1 MTGSAA
7 WRSSK
12 RETTVRPSR
21 NSFRPSTN
29 VPRRGPGSTSSSCCR
44 FASSRYTVLRGSPVS
59 SASCGGV
66 GAPTSAM
73 RSISAIAFA
82 RTATDAFPFPSLRA
96 IALDR
101 TSWTRRP
108 EREKSVDRARG
119 TRFITRRTQCPHREN
134 GERAMSTSTTAGT
147 ESSGRFRRPGQV
159 PTPAETSAT
168 RRFLLRITIISTL
181 GGLLFGYD
189 TGVISGALLYMRDD
203 LNLTT
208 GWEGFVVSSLLI
220 GAAFGALIGGRLA
233 DGLGRKR
240 GLMICAALFFVGAIG
255 TATAPSLAQMIAA
268 RVVLGLAVGAASAVV
283 PLFLA
288 EMAPANRRGR
298 IVTINE
304 LMIVTGQLIA
314 FIVNA
319 GLDRWY
325 DGPSVWRWMLAI
337 AAVPAVLLF
346 VGMMTLPDSP
356 RWYALKGRLDDAR
369 RVLELTRP
377 PREAEAEYDLVVEH
391 AKRDVAE
398 DKGKALTDLRAYLW
412 MRRIL
417 FVGIGLAVVQ
427 QATGINTAIYYAPT
441 ILQSTGLGTSAALVA
456 TIAVGVISVSMT
468 IVGII
473 LLGRMNRRPLLITGF
488 AGVAGSQAALA
499 ICFTLPESTLRS
511 YLVLACMVSFVGFVQ
526 CFIGIGVWLLLSE
539 IFPMA
544 IRGFAM
550 GIAVFVLWIV
560 NATISLVFPSLV
572 GALGATGTFSI
583 FVAINLCSIYFV
595 VRYVPETRGRTLEE
609 LEDDFRSRDSA
620 VVVSTPTM
628 AVQGS

>member
-1 MTGSAA
+1 M
-7 WRSSK
+7 SSTK
-12 RETTVRPSR
+12 
-21 NSFRPSTN
+21 
-29 VPRRGPGSTSSSCCR
+29 VPATEPP
-44 FASSRYTVLRGSPVS
+44 PV
-59 SASCGGV
+59 
-66 GAPTSAM
+66 
-73 RSISAIAFA
+73 
-82 RTATDAFPFPSLRA
+82 
-96 IALDR
+96 
-101 TSWTRRP
+101 
-108 EREKSVDRARG
+108 
-119 TRFITRRTQCPHREN
+119 
-134 GERAMSTSTTAGT
+134 
-147 ESSGRFRRPGQV
+147 SGRFTRPAG
-159 PTPAETSAT
+159 PAGRADAYK
-168 RRFLLRITIISTL
+168 RFLIRVTIISTL

-203 LNLTT
+203 LNLTSF
-208 GWEGFVVSSLLI
+208 WEGFVVSSLLF
-220 GAAFGALIGGRLA
+220 GAAFGALIGGRVA
-233 DGLGRKR
+233 DRFGRKR
-240 GLMICAALFFVGAIG
+240 SLMVCAVLFLFGALGS
-255 TATAPSLAQMIAA
+255 ATAPSLVPMIFA
-268 RVVLGLAVGAASAVV
+268 RIVLGLAVGAASATV

-304 LMIVTGQLIA
+304 LMIVTGQMMA

-337 AAVPAVLLF
+337 ASVPAVLLF
-346 VGMMTLPDSP
+346 FGMMTLPDSP
-356 RWYALKGRLDDAR
+356 RWYALKGRFADVR
-369 RVLELTRP
+369 RVLQLTRP
-377 PREAEAEYDLVVEH
+377 PQDVEPEYELIVEH
-391 AKRDVAE
+391 AQRDVAE
-398 DKGKALTDLRAYLW
+398 DKGAALRDLRAYAW

-417 FVGIGLAVVQ
+417 LVGIGLAIVQ
-427 QATGINTAIYYAPT
+427 QATGINTAIYYAPS
-441 ILQSTGLGTSAALVA
+441 ILESTGLGTSAALVA
-456 TIAVGVISVSMT
+456 TIAVGVISVTMT

-511 YLVLACMVSFVGFVQ
+511 YLVLAAMVSFVGFVQ

-550 GIAVFVLWIV
+550 GVAVFVLWIV

-583 FVAINLCSIYFV
+583 FVVINICSIWFV
-595 VRYVPETRGRTLEE
+595 ARFVPETRGRTLEE
-609 LEDDFRSRDSA
+609 LEDEFRSRKSA
-620 VVVSTPTM
+620 VVVSTPSV